1 MPTFENG
8 WICRECWSA
17 NREQDQRCYRCHA
30 VPKRHE
36 MPEPVTFSANIGGPK
51 EEPEEPRD
59 EPKRVSRLTA
69 APTPLAA
76 EAQPAKPTPSGPPW
90 PVVVLAAMRAWFTE
104 PKRRAKRVARAV
116 RAAPGAPAAGLRL
129 VTGRLT
135 AGASKLTSP
144 VRRILSHRRAWLTV
158 AWVISAFSCALL
170 FSVALNAPLPASLL
184 VVASVAIFSGLTAA
198 ITTNYSDRR
207 DRRAGD
213 PRERL
218 VGLNEVGEA
227 GSVTPASRSSQ
238 PGEILG
244 GRAAH

>member
-36 MPEPVTFSANIGGPK
+36 MPQPIAFSAPISAPK
-51 EEPEEPRD
+51 EEPKD

-69 APTPLAA
+69 APVPQAA
-76 EAQPAKPTPSGPPW
+76 DAKPAKPKPSGPPW
-90 PVVVLAAMRAWFTE
+90 PIVVLAAMRAWFDE
-104 PKRRAKRVARAV
+104 PTRRAKRAARAA
-116 RAAPGAPAAGLRL
+116 RKARGAPAAGLHL
-129 VTGRLT
+129 VTGRVN
-135 AGASKLTSP
+135 ASVAKLTSP
-144 VRRILSHRRAWLTV
+144 LRRILSHRRAWLTV
-158 AWVISAFSCALL
+158 AWVISAFSSALL
-170 FSVALNAPLPASLL
+170 FSVALNAPLSASLL

-213 PRERL
+213 ARERL
-218 VGLNEVGEA
+218 VGLHEVRDT
-227 GSVTPASRSSQ
+227 GSAASAERPQSA
-238 PGEILG
+238 EILG

>member
-36 MPEPVTFSANIGGPK
+36 MPEPITFSANIGHPK
-51 EEPEEPRD
+51 DEPEE

-69 APTPLAA
+69 APVPQAA
-76 EAQPAKPTPSGPPW
+76 EPQPARPKPSGPPW
-90 PVVVLAAMRAWFTE
+90 PIVVLAAMRAWFSAR
-104 PKRRAKRVARAV
+104 KRRAKRVAGAV
-116 RAAPGAPAAGLRL
+116 RGAPGVPGAGLRIL
-129 VTGRLT
+129 TGRLN
-135 AGASKLTSP
+135 AGVSKATSP
-144 VRRILSHRRAWLTV
+144 FRRILSHRRAWLTA
-158 AWVISAFSCALL
+158 AWVISGFSSALL
-170 FSVALNAPLPASLL
+170 FSVALNAPLTASLL

-207 DRRAGD
+207 DRRVGD
-213 PRERL
+213 AREQL
-218 VGLNEVGEA
+218 VGLHEVRHTGPA
-227 GSVTPASRSSQ
+227 VPASSAQ
-238 PGEILG
+238 PAEIMG

>member
-30 VPKRHE
+30 VPKRRE
-36 MPEPVTFSANIGGPK
+36 MPEPTTFSANIGGPQ
-51 EEPEEPRD
+51 EEPQD

-69 APTPLAA
+69 APVPQTA
-76 EAQPAKPTPSGPPW
+76 EPQPAKPKPSGPPW

-104 PKRRAKRVARAV
+104 PKRRAKRVAGAV
-116 RAAPGAPAAGLRL
+116 RAAPGLPGAGLRI
-129 VTGRLT
+129 VTGRLN
-135 AGASKLTSP
+135 AGVSKVTSP
-144 VRRILSHRRAWLTV
+144 VRRILSHRRAWLTA
-158 AWVISAFSCALL
+158 AWVVSAFSSALL
-170 FSVALNAPLPASLL
+170 FSVALNAPLTASLL

-213 PRERL
+213 AREHL
-218 VGLNEVGEA
+218 VGLHEVRHT
-227 GSVTPASRSSQ
+227 GSAAPASSAQ
-238 PGEILG
+238 PAEIMG